1 MAGALWVTRIT
12 DLMTTEELVN
22 GVSHGVGL
30 LCAIA
35 ATPLL
40 IVSAVARGGAADI
53 VGGAVFGAS
62 MVLLYLTSTTFHLA
76 RSEALK
82 LRLQRLD
89 HAAIFV
95 LIAGTYTPFTL
106 GVLGGPWGWTLFG
119 LVWGAAFLGVCTKL
133 VAGVGYKRLS
143 LAVYLAMGW
152 LVLIAIRPLLAAM
165 DGQGILW
172 LVLGGLAYSVGAAFY
187 SAPRLRYSHF
197 VWHLFVLAGSTCH
210 FFAALWYAV

>member
-1 MAGALWVTRIT
+1 MRTTVGA
-12 DLMTTEELVN
+12 DAEELAN
-22 GVSHGVGL
+22 GLSHGVGL

-40 IVSAVARGGAADI
+40 IVSAVARGSAADI

-62 MVLLYLTSTTFHLA
+62 MVLLYLASTTFHLA
-76 RSEALK
+76 RDERLR
-82 LRLQRLD
+82 LRLQRFD

-119 LVWGAAFLGVCTKL
+119 LVWGAALLGVCTKL
-133 VAGVGYKRLS
+133 VAGVGYRRLS
-143 LAVYLAMGW
+143 IAVYLTMGW
-152 LVLIAIRPLLAAM
+152 LVLIAIRPLWTSM

-172 LVLGGLAYSVGAAFY
+172 LVLGGLSYSVGVAFY
-187 SAPRLRYSHF
+187 SVPRVRYSHL

-210 FFAALWYAV
+210 FFAALWYAA

>member
-1 MAGALWVTRIT
+1 MKTTVGA
-12 DLMTTEELVN
+12 DAEELAN
-22 GVSHGVGL
+22 GLSHGVGL

-40 IVSAVARGGAADI
+40 IISAVARGGAADI

-62 MVLLYLTSTTFHLA
+62 MVLLYLASTTFHLA
-76 RSEALK
+76 RDERLR
-82 LRLQRLD
+82 LRLQRFD

-119 LVWGAAFLGVCTKL
+119 LVWGAAVLGVCTKL
-133 VAGVGYKRLS
+133 VAGVGYRRLS
-143 LAVYLAMGW
+143 IAVYLTMGW
-152 LVLIAIRPLLAAM
+152 LVLIAIRPLWTSM
-165 DGQGILW
+165 EGQGIVW
-172 LVLGGLAYSVGAAFY
+172 LVLGGLSYSVGVAFY
-187 SAPRLRYSHF
+187 SVPRVRYSHL

-210 FFAALWYAV
+210 FFAALWYAA